1 MVKRPTKSRRIEDK
15 PFPRST
21 METIDSALHKF
32 VNETL
37 DINCV
42 TTTGFRKVP
51 VIWSSAERVYQSKS
65 DQRIRDKEGALVMP
79 LITVERTGIVKD
91 PSRKGTVFANIPP
104 IDKVKGGSISVS
116 RRLNQHKTSNFE
128 NARSKRRRGQLNF
141 PGQSVK
147 PVYETLT
154 IPLPVYVTIQYEITL
169 RSEYHEQMNQMLTP
183 FITKPGGIN
192 YVIIEEGRL
201 RYEAFV
207 QEDFAQNNNIRNFS
221 NEERKFETK
230 VRIEVLGWLTGQDKN
245 SLQPDYS
252 IREGVVDVKIP
263 RERVALADELDTA
276 NGRLYGLEGIKPS
289 ARVRRTKR
297 SDDQVS
303 TFGQT
308 SVPGLPAAGAS
319 TGTGSGAK
327 GDDGVSVSNVTLND
341 SYELIITLSDDTVFN
356 LGNVRGATGAT
367 PSLDVISGS
376 SATYH
381 TMSGSTATFN
391 LTDTDRIE
399 ANDILGSGGVTLS
412 GLATGTPVSG
422 KFLALDASNDVILT
436 SVTTNTDIIS
446 GSTLTYHNMSGSTF
460 TSNLLDS
467 DRATINDVD
476 FNSISGSTGI
486 IHNLSSSA
494 ATFNL
499 MDADRVEA
507 NDITGAGSVTLTGL
521 DAGTPASGK
530 HLALDASNKVIL
542 TTGGGILLTDY
553 LVNTEFQE
561 SPNGV
566 RTTFT
571 VAVAFVEGTQQVFR
585 GGLYMSPGA
594 SNDYTVTNTTTI
606 EFTEAPATGEN
617 LRITYVKS

>member
-1 MVKRPTKSRRIEDK
+1 
-15 PFPRST
+15 
-21 METIDSALHKF
+21 
-32 VNETL
+32 
-37 DINCV
+37 
-42 TTTGFRKVP
+42 
-51 VIWSSAERVYQSKS
+51 
-65 DQRIRDKEGALVMP
+65 
-79 LITVERTGIVKD
+79 
-91 PSRKGTVFANIPP
+91 
-104 IDKVKGGSISVS
+104 
-116 RRLNQHKTSNFE
+116 
-128 NARSKRRRGQLNF
+128 
-141 PGQSVK
+141 
-147 PVYETLT
+147 
-154 IPLPVYVTIQYEITL
+154 
-169 RSEYHEQMNQMLTP
+169 MNQMLTP

-230 VRIEVLGWLTGQDKN
+230 VRIEVLGWLTGQGKN

-308 SVPGLPAAGAS
+308 SVPGLPTAGAS

-341 SYELIITLSDDTVFN
+341 SYELIVTLSDDTVFN

-381 TMSGSTATFN
+381 AVSGTTATFN

-399 ANDILGSGGVTLS
+399 ANDILGSGEVTFS
-412 GLATGTPVSG
+412 GLASGTPVAG
-422 KFLALDASNDVILT
+422 KFMALDASNNVILT

-460 TSNLLDS
+460 TSNLLS
-467 DRATINDVD
+467 Q
-476 FNSISGSTGI
+476 
-486 IHNLSSSA
+486 
-494 ATFNL
+494 
-499 MDADRVEA
+499 
-507 NDITGAGSVTLTGL
+507 
-521 DAGTPASGK
+521 
-530 HLALDASNKVIL
+530 
-542 TTGGGILLTDY
+542 TTSW
-553 LVNTEFQE
+553 LVLRSQ
-561 SPNGV
+561 
-566 RTTFT
+566 RTTILD
-571 VAVAFVEGTQQVFR
+571 Q
-585 GGLYMSPGA
+585 M
-594 SNDYTVTNTTTI
+594 
-606 EFTEAPATGEN
+606 TES
-617 LRITYVKS
+617 V